1 MLESQGTSII
11 TVPCSRG
18 TPPYFPLNLN
28 SGKQPFPSL
37 SQSIEEVPDIV
48 KASTNPCIGLRAAQP
63 ESNVS
68 IHRAQSISLR
78 GHKNRPGMQAA

>member
-1 MLESQGTSII
+1 MLESQGSSII

-18 TPPYFPLNLN
+18 TPPYFPLNVN
-28 SGKQPFPSL
+28 SGKQAFPGL
-37 SQSIEEVPDIV
+37 SESIEEVPAIV

-68 IHRAQSISLR
+68 IHRAPSASLR
-78 GHKNRPGMQAA
+78 GQRNGPGM